1 MKEGFL
7 HYLWNYQLFDISK
20 LTTVQGDAITIL
32 KRGIYNHN
40 SGPDFLNSKIE
51 IANQLWFGNIKIHS
65 KLSDWHEYQH
75 ETNFKHNTLIL
86 VVVWDCDTPVFV
98 TNNSPIAI
106 LQLQQFVSQNLLDK
120 YESLMV
126 KNRYWIPCEKEIH
139 TVDSFHFNNWLE
151 KLFINRL
158 VLNSKNIALLLN
170 ISNNDWEAVLFQ
182 LLAKNFGL
190 KINGDSFLKLAVSIP
205 FSVLRKEQHDITKLS
220 ALFFGQAGFLSETV
234 EGSYHA
240 VLKKEYTYLKHKYK
254 LSPMLKKEFQFFRM
268 RPLNFPT
275 IRIAQLIALYH
286 RYQNLFSLLMELK
299 TIDSLYQLFTI
310 EVPEFW
316 NSHLSFEKESKIIK
330 KKLSKP
336 FLDLVFI
343 NTIIP
348 LQFCYQQS
356 INSLN
361 EELLFEKMKG
371 LKPEKNSII
380 SKFSALKI
388 EAKNAFESQAL
399 LELKNNYCE
408 SKRCLDCAIG
418 SQLLRN

>member
-1 MKEGFL
+1 M
-7 HYLWNYQLFDISK
+7 
-20 LTTVQGDAITIL
+20 
-32 KRGIYNHN
+32 
-40 SGPDFLNSKIE
+40 
-51 IANQLWFGNIKIHS
+51 
-65 KLSDWHEYQH
+65 
-75 ETNFKHNTLIL
+75 
-86 VVVWDCDTPVFV
+86 
-98 TNNSPIAI
+98 
-106 LQLQQFVSQNLLDK
+106 
-120 YESLMV
+120 
-126 KNRYWIPCEKEIH
+126 
-139 TVDSFHFNNWLE
+139 
-151 KLFINRL
+151 
-158 VLNSKNIALLLN
+158 
-170 ISNNDWEAVLFQ
+170 
-182 LLAKNFGL
+182 
-190 KINGDSFLKLAVSIP
+190 
-205 FSVLRKEQHDITKLS
+205 
-220 ALFFGQAGFLSETV
+220 SETV

-286 RYQNLFSLLMELK
+286 RYQNLFSLLMELT
-299 TIDSLYQLFTI
+299 TINSLYQLFTI

-316 NSHLSFEKESKIIK
+316 NSHLSFEKESKITK

-356 INSLN
+356 TNSLN

-371 LKPEKNSII
+371 LKPEKNTII